1 MTTIMQEIIKTLLSF
16 AFGNQMWPNC
26 AKLSEKIRVEMKY
39 IFLTAQAQAETSGS
53 LESLR
58 GSLVNSKLNYV
69 DISLD
74 N

>member
-53 LESLR
+53 LESL
-58 GSLVNSKLNYV
+58 
-69 DISLD
+69 
-74 N
+74 